1 MNETLLRTTELA
13 AQYDD
18 DELLDAWLA
27 NLTTD
32 DLDAFLNRMSERD
45 FAPASALD
53 LPA

>member
-1 MNETLLRTTELA
+1 MNETLLRTTEPA

-18 DELLDAWLA
+18 DEVLDAWLA
-27 NLTTD
+27 FLTPD
-32 DLDAFLNRMSERD
+32 DLDSFLNRLSERD